1 MRVLICAENIFSEI
15 GGGQSFYTD
24 LVRAYPDHQYY
35 YFSSD
40 PKKEANVP
48 VHVSAIHIKND
59 YRDMEGALSI
69 DGFFIDG
76 YNIELKKYDLLYM
89 LDLASSVAGLSFDIV
104 DIPDYIGYATALPS
118 ALKRLGVSFDKVAV
132 SLHGTL
138 TDGVTDNWADVFSME
153 EIDHMRNLEDRLLQG
168 ADICYAISPRYLAQR
183 QAQTGCKGRI
193 LDLTHLIPFPTF
205 KALRDQAADVGASR
219 GVAEAQLAPALA
231 FIGRQEKWKGPD
243 LFIDMAAGLP
253 RSASSATLL
262 IGPETRFRDVSSG
275 DQLLQLARNRSLSFE
290 HRIYARS
297 ELWQMLARSRLAAVF
312 PSRHDTLNL
321 AALETL
327 LTGTPAVISTAAGI
341 CDFLDEAFPGLPFA
355 RMDPEDLA
363 GAKRT
368 TLDVLE
374 NYDAHRA
381 ALIAYL
387 DRHEAR
393 STGESLDAIYA
404 EGDQPADHARL
415 YDPFASVLDHLVRGA
430 VEVARTRSRDAL
442 GKKLHDM
449 LGDKMS
455 EGEVQNARH
464 RFTHALDQAY
474 ELRRYEAELDEILTK
489 QPFLSDEQMGRV
501 WAHLEPFCYS
511 VNRVPVY
518 RLLARLEKARG
529 NLLLYATYQIRCMRL
544 SGRSDPETLEEVAG
558 ILRDHNFAEEAEAA
572 CWMYGENFAHQA
584 AARYLK
590 AMPHRFL
597 TVPSNDIERV
607 LDERTIDIPKISII
621 VSLYRAASKLPV
633 FFDGLSRLTETTR
646 NMTEIVLVDSH
657 SPDNTFDVVQDLIV
671 KCRAEHWNVSIYY
684 LRTSVRE
691 TIQRAWNRGIG
702 AAKGAY
708 LSFLGVDE
716 MNRSDAF
723 DMMAEYL
730 DRNPNIDWV
739 QGTALVTEV
748 NERGSYVRD
757 VMLYDR
763 TFETDY
769 MNVFDT
775 CYIGYVG
782 ALYRKSI
789 HERVGYYDDR
799 FRGAGDSEFKNRALP
814 HINVVT
820 LPVCLGYFL
829 NYPEERTTASP
840 MAEIEDI
847 RAWYLYRSP
856 AGAEVIF
863 GDTQKEHILTVLQSC
878 MQYRKSYMKEISTDL
893 ELASSIMQFIDRTGH
908 PLHVQLFA
916 QGSIIRRARDIYC
929 VVDSLSDIARHFT
942 EVSFVYEMSSAIERA
957 IFNLASA
964 QRDLDITGLPA
975 RLSFFNDNRSHQHH
989 YIWRSRAQ
997 SLLINIEDPF
1007 VELAG
1012 PQDFAEALSACGA
1025 TDQAVD
1031 FERAWAANDLNQLKR
1046 LQVETRLDIALE
1058 WNDQSAIPDLVRSF
1072 ITELGDRYSLVVI
1085 GARPPL
1091 RHSRSRIYF
1100 TGPVDRSGPAV
1111 FAARCIVVRHDP
1123 AHPSLTVAKL
1133 SRAIMSGLPLVADEA
1148 SVRELGAILPDL
1160 DLSAIETVNA
1170 LPAAFARAAAL
1181 ADGAPED
1188 ADRRAALHALA
1199 NALAAHPRV
1208 IMFGKRV
1215 AHNVPLL
1222 HFAGDIFRLN
1232 RTIREL
1238 YEQNGMTGCL
1248 AFLEKIDAVEQYK
1261 ATLIIN
1267 SLFYSKSAPILK
1279 TNQPIFKQIKSEQ
1292 SINMAGHV
1300 MNL

>member
-15 GGGQSFYTD
+15 GGGQSFYND
-24 LVRAYPDHQYY
+24 LIRAYPENQYY
-35 YFSSD
+35 YFSGD
-40 PKKEANVP
+40 PKKENNVP
-48 VHVSAIHIKND
+48 VHVRAVHVRND
-59 YRDMEGALSI
+59 YRDMENKLRA
-69 DGFFIDG
+69 DGFFVDD
-76 YNIELKKYDLLYM
+76 YNISQKKYDLLYM

-104 DIPDYIGYATALPS
+104 DIPDYMGYAAALPS
-118 ALKRLGVSFDKVAV
+118 ALKRLGVQFGKVAV

-138 TDGVTDNWADVFSME
+138 SDGVTDNWADVFSVE

-183 QAQTGCKGRI
+183 QAQTGCKGRL
-193 LDLTHLIPFPTF
+193 LDLTHLIPFSTF
-205 KALRDQAADVGASR
+205 KALRDQAVDAGNVRGA
-219 GVAEAQLAPALA
+219 AEAQVAPTLA

-243 LFIDMAAGLP
+243 LFIDLAAGLP
-253 RSASSATLL
+253 RNASSATLL

-275 DQLLQLARNRSLSFE
+275 DQLLQLARNRSLPFE

-312 PSRHDTLNL
+312 PSRRDTLNL

-327 LTGTPAVISTAAGI
+327 MTGTPAVISTAAGI
-341 CDFLDEAFPGLPFA
+341 CDFLDDAFPGLPFA

-368 TLDVLE
+368 TLDLLE
-374 NYDAHRA
+374 NYDVHRA

-387 DRHEAR
+387 DRHQPR
-393 STGESLDAIYA
+393 STGESLNTIYA
-404 EGDQPADHARL
+404 NGDQPADHTRL

-430 VEVARTRSRDAL
+430 VEVARTQTRDAL
-442 GKKLHDM
+442 GSKLRDL

-455 EGEVQNARH
+455 EGEFQNTSH

-474 ELRRYEAELDEILTK
+474 ELRRYEAELDDIMAQ

-544 SGRSDPETLEEVAG
+544 SGRSNPETLEEVAG
-558 ILRDHNFAEEAEAA
+558 ILRDHNFVEEAEAA
-572 CWMYGENFAHQA
+572 CWMYGENFAHQEA
-584 AARYLK
+584 TRYLK
-590 AMPHRFL
+590 SMPHRFL
-597 TVPSNDIERV
+597 TVPGNDIEKI
-607 LDERTIDIPKISII
+607 LDERTIQSPKISII
-621 VSLYRAASKLPV
+621 VSLYRAASKLAV
-633 FFDGLSRLTETTR
+633 FFDGLSRLTENTR
-646 NMTEIVLVDSH
+646 NMTEIVLVDSN
-657 SPDNTFDVVQDLIV
+657 SPDDTFEVVQDIIE
-671 KCRAEHWNVSIYY
+671 KYRSRQWNVSIYY

-702 AAKGAY
+702 AAKGTY

-723 DMMAEYL
+723 DIMAEYL
-730 DRNPNIDWV
+730 DRNPNVDWV

-763 TFETDY
+763 TFKIDY
-769 MNVFDT
+769 MNIFDT

-789 HERVGYYDDR
+789 HEKVGYYDDR

-814 HINVVT
+814 HINAVT

-863 GDTQKEHILTVLQSC
+863 GDAQDEHILMVLHSC
-878 MQYRKSYMKEISTDL
+878 MKYRKSYMTEISTDI
-893 ELASSIMQFIDRTGH
+893 ELATSIMQFVERTGH
-908 PLHVQLFA
+908 ALHTQLFA
-916 QGSIIRRARDIYC
+916 QSPAIRGVRDIYRSL
-929 VVDSLSDIARHFT
+929 DSLSEMTHHFT
-942 EVSFVYEMSSAIERA
+942 GVRFFYEISAVIERA
-957 IFNLASA
+957 IFNIAST
-964 QRDLDITGLPA
+964 QQNLNITGLSA
-975 RLSFFNDNRSHQHH
+975 KLNFFSDNRSHQHH
-989 YIWRSRAQ
+989 YLWRSRAQ
-997 SLLINIEDPF
+997 RLLVNLEDPL

-1031 FERAWAANDLNQLKR
+1031 FERAWAANDLGQLKR
-1046 LQVETRLDIALE
+1046 LQGEERLDVALE
-1058 WNDQSAIPDLVRSF
+1058 WDSQSSVSDLVQSF
-1072 ITELGDRYSLVVI
+1072 ISELGDRYSLVII
-1085 GARPPL
+1085 GSRPPL
-1091 RHSRSRIYF
+1091 RHGKPRVYF
-1100 TGPVDRSGPAV
+1100 TGPVSRSGPAV

-1123 AHPSLTVAKL
+1123 ANPSLTVAKL
-1133 SRAIMSGLPLVADEA
+1133 SRAIMSGLPLIADEA

-1170 LPAAFARAAAL
+1170 LPMAFARAATLADGTPEEEDRKAALRAL
-1181 ADGAPED
+1181 AD
-1188 ADRRAALHALA
+1188 
-1199 NALAAHPRV
+1199 ALAAHPRV
-1208 IMFGKRV
+1208 VMLGKR
-1215 AHNVPLL
+1215 AARSMQMS
-1222 HFAGDIFRLN
+1222 HFAKDVFLLN
-1232 RTIREL
+1232 RTIREI
-1238 YEQNGMTGCL
+1238 YEHGGVSSALRFMENL
-1248 AFLEKIDAVEQYK
+1248 NVDERYK
-1261 ATLIIN
+1261 AASIM
-1267 SLFYSKSAPILK
+1267 SALFVNKAAPILK
-1279 TNQPIFKQIKSEQ
+1279 TNQPIFKKIKHEQ
-1292 SINMAGHV
+1292 VVETME
-1300 MNL
+1300 